1 MNADL
6 PAIPARQSSAHKG
19 DFGRVLL
26 IGGSRGMAGSIALSG
41 IAALRTGSGLVSLA
55 VPDRCLETVAS
66 FHPALMTIGLA
77 DDDQGRFAISAAASL
92 PSIGSPADAIAVGP
106 GMTRCVGSLAIVQ
119 RVIEMSPI
127 PRVFDADALN
137 LMAEHQLLASIDH
150 PCLSNVVLT
159 PHPGELH
166 RLTGVS
172 PQDRDGQIAAAVQLS
187 SRTGAVVVV
196 KGGPTVVVW
205 NNDQWTNDTGNPGM
219 ATAGSGDVLTGM
231 IASLMGQ
238 GLTSWDAA
246 RLGVHQHGAAGDRA
260 AGRIGMASITALD
273 IANDIRMTP
282 A

>member
-6 PAIPARQSSAHKG
+6 PNIPPRHSMAHKG

-41 IAALRTGSGLVSLA
+41 IAALRTGSGLVSVA

-66 FHPALMTIGLA
+66 FHPALMTIGLS
-77 DDDQGRFAISAAASL
+77 DDGHGRFAISAAADL
-92 PSIGSPADAIAVGP
+92 ASILGSADALAVGP

-119 RVIEMSPI
+119 RIVETFSV

-137 LMAEHQLLASIDH
+137 LMAEHQLLASIDQ
-150 PCLSNVVLT
+150 PRLSNVVLT
-159 PHPGELH
+159 PHPGELQ

-172 PQDRDGQIAAAVQLS
+172 PQDRDAQIDAAADLS
-187 SRTGAVVVV
+187 KRTGAVVVV
-196 KGGPTVVVW
+196 KGGPTVVVRGDERW
-205 NNDQWTNDTGNPGM
+205 VNDTGNPGM

-260 AGRIGMASITALD
+260 ASRIGRAALTALD
-273 IANDIRMTP
+273 IADDIRISP